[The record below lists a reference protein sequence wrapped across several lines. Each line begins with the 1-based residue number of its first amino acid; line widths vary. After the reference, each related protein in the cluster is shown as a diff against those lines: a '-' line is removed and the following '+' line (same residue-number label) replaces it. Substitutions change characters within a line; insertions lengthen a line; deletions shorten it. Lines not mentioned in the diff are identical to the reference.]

1 MTISCNTKKPL
12 ETLTKRELKQCI
24 DYERYIQTKYL
35 GGVGGLFVAAGFL
48 NDKKNKYV
56 MTPLQAVG
64 YGRIVWGFWRI
75 RQLEKILEKI
85 IRADEQRRLEK
96 LEHKDE
102 QRRRLEELEQRRR
115 RRLEELE
122 RADEQSSIVPK
133 RRSTRRRRRRSIRSR
148 RRRRSTRSRRLKN
161 V

>member
-102 QRRRLEELEQRRR
+102 QRRRLEELE
-115 RRLEELE
+115 